1 MSDTNFTYMEV
12 SAKRKKRNQ
21 FISVLIIVAIVLMGV
36 IVWGW
41 IELQKNRNAERIKN
55 ALNSQIEP
63 GFKES
68 EANLEPFAEPSV
80 VVQDTPAAL
89 PPEPAVVE
97 EPRVEPV
104 APAPAPAPA
113 PVAVAVKPA
122 KPKREPVKAADL
134 PKEPNYT
141 EPPAPK
147 VVETKPAPAPKPEPV
162 VAKPAKPTPE
172 PKATPVQPPTQVA
185 IHRQDPIPSTPAP
198 STPAPKAA
206 PVAATK
212 VYPPEDLP
220 LPARPVTTE
229 ETRLAVTAIPA
240 PAMPEAKTAT
250 AEGQTGSHTFKLGM
264 AAYQQQDYVNAI
276 RSFTSV
282 PKPASKKR
290 GEADRDEY
298 VQANFL
304 KGMSLLKVGHLS
316 EAVSAFQNVLEYEK
330 YYPMANMNLGIC
342 YVELKQYAKAH
353 QAFEAVV
360 RDQSFIEPAVFD
372 DVMQR
377 TKYFWALAW
386 TRLYK
391 NSSNPDKQ
399 SFYRQQAVL
408 KWKDYEVWFS
418 KNEKYKNENLKAENY
433 LKSLSSL

>member
-1 MSDTNFTYMEV
+1 MSDTNFSYMEV

-41 IELQKNRNAERIKN
+41 IELQKSRNAERIKN
-55 ALNSQIEP
+55 ALNSQVEP
-63 GFKES
+63 GFKEP
-68 EANLEPFAEPSV
+68 EAMPEPPVDSSAV
-80 VVQDTPAAL
+80 VVQDTAPSPAVA
-89 PPEPAVVE
+89 PKPIEPEPVK
-97 EPRVEPV
+97 
-104 APAPAPAPA
+104 PA
-113 PVAVAVKPA
+113 PVKPAPVAVKPA
-122 KPKREPVKAADL
+122 KAAKAHKEPVKASDL
-134 PKEPNYT
+134 PKEPGYT
-141 EPPAPK
+141 PEPPVA
-147 VVETKPAPAPKPEPV
+147 ETKPAPAPKP
-162 VAKPAKPTPE
+162 VAVKPPKPAPE
-172 PKATPVQPPTQVA
+172 PIQVA
-185 IHRQDPIPSTPAP
+185 MRKPDPIPATP
-198 STPAPKAA
+198 TPAPKPA
-206 PVAATK
+206 PLVPLAPATPAK

-220 LPARPVTTE
+220 LPEKPEATE
-229 ETRLAVTAIPA
+229 DVKAVAAIPA
-240 PAMPEAKTAT
+240 PVLPSAPAAAPEDPN
-250 AEGQTGSHTFKLGM
+250 SSSSYKLGIS
-264 AAYQQQDYVNAI
+264 AYKQQDYVNAI
-276 RSFTSV
+276 RSFTAV

-290 GEADRDEY
+290 GATDRDEY

-330 YYPMANMNLGIC
+330 YYPLANMNLGIC

-391 NSSNPDKQ
+391 NATNPDKQ
-399 SFYRQQAVL
+399 NFYRQQAVL

-418 KNEKYKNENLKAENY
+418 KNDKYKNENMKAENY

>member
-1 MSDTNFTYMEV
+1 MSDTNFSYMEV

-41 IELQKNRNAERIKN
+41 IELQKSRNAERIKN
-55 ALNSQIEP
+55 ALNSQVEP
-63 GFKES
+63 GFKEP
-68 EANLEPFAEPSV
+68 EGNLEPFTDSSKV
-80 VVQDTPAAL
+80 VVQDTPATTQEKPPVAVK
-89 PPEPAVVE
+89 PPEPVKPAAPAVQPEKHVKA
-97 EPRVEPV
+97 EPKPVKPKHETVKAVDLPKEPEVTELPKPTPAPVVAAPVKPAPVVAAPVKPAPVVAKTAPEPKAPV
-104 APAPAPAPA
+104 APAP
-113 PVAVAVKPA
+113 VAAVKA
-122 KPKREPVKAADL
+122 
-134 PKEPNYT
+134 
-141 EPPAPK
+141 
-147 VVETKPAPAPKPEPV
+147 
-162 VAKPAKPTPE
+162 
-172 PKATPVQPPTQVA
+172 
-185 IHRQDPIPSTPAP
+185 
-198 STPAPKAA
+198 
-206 PVAATK
+206 
-212 VYPPEDLP
+212 YPPEDLP
-220 LPARPVTTE
+220 LPAKTEPTE
-229 ETRLAVTAIPA
+229 ETRLAVVTVPVGNALPK
-240 PAMPEAKTAT
+240 PEAVA
-250 AEGQTGSHTFKLGM
+250 ADGAPGQSNNFKMGVS
-264 AAYQQQDYVNAI
+264 AYRQQDFVNAI
-276 RSFTSV
+276 HSFAAI

-290 GEADRDEY
+290 GTPDREEY

-304 KGMSLLKVGHLS
+304 RGLSLLKVGHMS

-330 YYPMANMNLGIC
+330 YYPLANMNLGIC

-391 NSSNPDKQ
+391 NATNPDKQ
-399 SFYRQQAVL
+399 NFYKAQAVL

-418 KNEKYKNENLKAENY
+418 KNDKYKNENMKAENY

>member
-1 MSDTNFTYMEV
+1 MSDTNFSYMEV

-41 IELQKNRNAERIKN
+41 IELQKSRNAERIKN

-63 GFKES
+63 GFKEP
-68 EANLEPFAEPSV
+68 ETVVEPFTDTASV
-80 VVQDTPAAL
+80 VVQDTVAAIPPA
-89 PPEPAVVE
+89 PVVE
-97 EPRVEPV
+97 ESPKPAANPEP
-104 APAPAPAPA
+104 
-113 PVAVAVKPA
+113 VAVKPP
-122 KPKREPVKAADL
+122 KPKKAVDL
-134 PKEPNYT
+134 PKEPQYS
-141 EPPAPK
+141 EPVAVAK
-147 VVETKPAPAPKPEPV
+147 PAPKPEPV
-162 VAKPAKPTPE
+162 APRTPKP
-172 PKATPVQPPTQVA
+172 
-185 IHRQDPIPSTPAP
+185 
-198 STPAPKAA
+198 A
-206 PVAATK
+206 PVAAVEPPTRVAMHKPDPIPAAPTPKPAAVVPATPAK

-220 LPARPVTTE
+220 LPAKPEPTE
-229 ETRLAVTAIPA
+229 EVKMAVSA
-240 PAMPEAKTAT
+240 PAMPPAETAPVD
-250 AEGQTGSHTFKLGM
+250 APSASNSYKLGVS
-264 AAYQQQDYVNAI
+264 AYKQQDYVNAI
-276 RSFTSV
+276 RSFSAV
-282 PKPASKKR
+282 PKPAQKKR
-290 GEADRDEY
+290 GIQDRDEY

-304 KGMSLLKVGHLS
+304 KGVSLLKVGHLS

-330 YYPMANMNLGIC
+330 YYPLANMNLGIC

-353 QAFEAVV
+353 QAFEAVI

-391 NSSNPDKQ
+391 NSTNPDKQ
-399 SFYRQQAVL
+399 NFYRQQAVL

-418 KNEKYKNENLKAENY
+418 KNDKYKTENLKAENY